1 MRAEHLFSSC
11 EYDKKR
17 KRCFGKLLG
26 DWGTCFRQKSMFLV
40 IVGLSRSF
48 KMLLEIPIENS
59 VGLVDEP
66 GLQSIEQ
73 MISPYLWRKG
83 LALECSESVN
93 RLKTVKLKCHHILLV
108 VSQTEKCRFFNGT
121 FRFPPWKKTQDVL
134 ITCVAFMQPSPVFIW
149 ILDLYGVFVLLIV
162 WFLLIVGC
170 FSLGSRPKVT
180 LLYTVLFN
188 LSDTAP
194 AVEGW

>member
-40 IVGLSRSF
+40 IVGRSRSF
-48 KMLLEIPIENS
+48 KMLLEILIENS

-73 MISPYLWRKG
+73 VISPYLWRKG
-83 LALECSESVN
+83 LALECSESA
-93 RLKTVKLKCHHILLV
+93 K
-108 VSQTEKCRFFNGT
+108 QTQNS
-121 FRFPPWKKTQDVL
+121 KTQMPSYSFSSFPNR
-134 ITCVAFMQPSPVFIW
+134 IMQIFQWNFPVSPVEKPRMFWLPVLPLCSPVQFLSESLISM
-149 ILDLYGVFVLLIV
+149 VFS
-162 WFLLIVGC
+162 FC
-170 FSLGSRPKVT
+170 
-180 LLYTVLFN
+180 
-188 LSDTAP
+188 
-194 AVEGW
+194 